1 MSNFHIHP
9 LSRRFVLR
17 AAGAAI
23 ALPWLEA
30 MTTKPGFGAESK
42 FKPWAKS
49 DVAHA
54 RTIFCYIPNGV
65 NIAEWIPKETGEGYK
80 LSPTLEVLKDHR
92 ADFSVI
98 SGLGHPNSQG
108 GHSGADT
115 WLTAANLKGK
125 PGSDYTNSVS
135 ADQLLAE
142 VHGEHTRFPSLQI
155 SDMSGTGGAGH
166 SHTLSFDRNGTPL
179 PAENS
184 PQRLFERLFVPD
196 SANDRKATIRRY
208 AEQKSILDEVASEA
222 KRLDRKLGQA
232 DRKKLDE
239 YLYSVRQTET
249 QVKRLRGWVDVPK
262 REVKP
267 KDLLLGSQPGNA
279 HDRPMW
285 LDVMLELSYLA
296 FITDVTR
303 VIAFE
308 WSREAGGFGG
318 SGENHHELSHHDG
331 IPEKLAKLAAIDR
344 FHVGRLSRFM
354 SLLKATHEEKGSMLD
369 NTLIMFGSGMN
380 SGTER
385 GDHSPKNLP
394 LLVAG
399 GSHLGLKHNRHLAF
413 DPDKHPPLS
422 NVLLTVLQQAGT
434 KADQFADSTGFLK
447 GLV

>member
-1 MSNFHIHP
+1 MTSFNTRP
-9 LSRRFVLR
+9 LSRRFMLR

-30 MTTKPGFGAESK
+30 MTPRVAFGAEST
-42 FKPWAKS
+42 FKPWPKS

-65 NIAEWIPKETGEGYK
+65 NIAEWIPKETGEGYT
-80 LSPTLEVLKDHR
+80 LSPTLEVLKEHR

-98 SGLGHPNSQG
+98 SGLGHPSSQG

-115 WLTAANLKGK
+115 WLTAANLKAK

-142 VHGEHTRFPSLQI
+142 VQGEHTRFPSLQI

-184 PQRLFERLFVPD
+184 PQRLFERLFIPET
-196 SANDRKATIRRY
+196 ANDREATIKRY
-208 AEQKSILDEVASEA
+208 AEQKSILDEIASEA
-222 KRLDRKLGQA
+222 KRLDRKLGQG
-232 DRKKLDE
+232 DRRKLDE
-239 YLYSVRQTET
+239 YLQSVRQTET
-249 QVKRLRGWVDVPK
+249 QVRRLRGWVDVPK
-262 REVKP
+262 QKVKP
-267 KDLLLGSQPGNA
+267 AGLQLFNQPGNA

-285 LDVMLELSYLA
+285 IDVMLELSYLA

-303 VIAFE
+303 VITFE

-318 SGENHHELSHHDG
+318 GGENHHELSHHDG

-344 FHVGRLSRFM
+344 FHVGRLARFM
-354 SLLKATHEEKGSMLD
+354 SLLKATKEEQGSMLD

-399 GSHLGLKHNRHLAF
+399 GNKLGLKHNRHLAF
-413 DPDKHPPLS
+413 DPEKHPPLS
-422 NVLLTVLQQAGT
+422 NVLLTLMQQAGA
-434 KADQFADSTGFLK
+434 KADKFADSTGFLK

>member
-1 MSNFHIHP
+1 MPAFLNQP
-9 LSRRFVLR
+9 LSRRHVLR

-23 ALPWLEA
+23 ALPLLDA
-30 MTTKPGFGAESK
+30 MGSRAVASPSTFQ
-42 FKPWAKS
+42 PWAKS
-49 DVAHA
+49 EAA
-54 RTIFCYIPNGV
+54 QPRTVFCYIPNGV
-65 NIAEWIPKETGEGYK
+65 NIIEWVPKTTGTGYD

-92 ADFSVI
+92 ADFSVL

-115 WLTAANLKGK
+115 WLTAANLKAR
-125 PGSDYTNSVS
+125 PGSDYSNSVS
-135 ADQLLAE
+135 ADQILAE
-142 VHGEHTRFPSLQI
+142 VHGKKTRFPSLQI

-196 SANDRKATIRRY
+196 SAGDRQATLKRY
-208 AEQKSILDEVASEA
+208 AEQRSVLDDIAEEA
-222 KRLDRKLGQA
+222 KKLDRKLGKA

-239 YLYSVRQTET
+239 YFSSVRQTET
-249 QVKRLRGWVDVPK
+249 QVERLQGWVDIPK
-262 REVKP
+262 KKVETTG
-267 KDLLLGSQPGNA
+267 LQLANQPGNA

-296 FITDVTR
+296 FITDTTR

-318 SGENHHELSHHDG
+318 GGENHHELSHHDG
-331 IPEKLAKLAAIDR
+331 SAAKLAKLAEIDR
-344 FHVGRLSRFM
+344 FHVGRLARFM
-354 SLLKATHEEKGSMLD
+354 TLLKSTQEEASTMLD
-369 NTLIMFGSGMN
+369 STLIMFGSGMN
-380 SGTER
+380 SGAER

-399 GSHLGLKHNRHLAF
+399 GKKLGLKHNQHLAF

-422 NVLLTVLQQAGT
+422 NVLLTLVQRAGAPVD
-434 KADQFADSTGFLK
+434 KFADATGTLK